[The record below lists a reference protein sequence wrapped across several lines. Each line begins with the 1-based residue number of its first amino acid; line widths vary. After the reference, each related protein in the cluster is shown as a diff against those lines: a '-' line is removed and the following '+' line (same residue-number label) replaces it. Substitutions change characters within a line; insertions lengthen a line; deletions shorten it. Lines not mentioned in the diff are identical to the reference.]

1 MDLQQLEKL
10 NELKEKGVISEQE
23 FQEQK
28 QKILSGN
35 TGSSS
40 TNGLNELV
48 SDSKSYSMLMHYA
61 QLLMFIIPLLGALVP
76 LLMWLSRKDQDSYID
91 QQGKVV
97 INWVISAFIYA
108 LVSWILV
115 FILIGIPLLFALFVA
130 TVVFSIQGGLR
141 AKEGVVRNYPLA
153 IQFLKVEQTGSL

>member
-35 TGSSS
+35 TASSAG
-40 TNGLNELV
+40 GLNDLV
-48 SDSKSYSMLMHYA
+48 SDSKSYAMLMHYA

-141 AKEGVVRNYPLA
+141 AKEGEIRNYPLA